1 MTWAEAMLDSDRVKK
16 DASGK
21 SRPFQKTLQ
30 ALSSIF
36 FFFFFFLL
44 LFYFLK
50 KKLSPF
56 PPQGLYNE

>member
-21 SRPFQKTLQ
+21 SRPFRKTLQ

-36 FFFFFFLL
+36 FFFFPSLLSFF
-44 LFYFLK
+44 K
-50 KKLSPF
+50 EKLRPV
-56 PPQGLYNE
+56 PRQELYNE